1 MGDRT
6 TSYEDCPKCGGKG
19 TFECYEAL
27 SSNMKFDECQKCGY
41 QVHYDIDDS
50 KGLITITRIPDNPTK
65 KDSIK
70 KSKLAVIGSNP
81 TIPQKELTE
90 QMREVLEGVYHRGN
104 TDGLNNVYRE
114 HNIGDSVEYSLDIVN
129 QARVEELMAM
139 AHYCYYGSSKKGV
152 WDKNPKHA
160 EQKIQYPN
168 RETCIESEYL
178 QDRIKELKGGDK

>member
-1 MGDRT
+1 MSFD
-6 TSYEDCPKCGGKG
+6 DK
-19 TFECYEAL
+19 
-27 SSNMKFDECQKCGY
+27 NMVHKY
-41 QVHYDIDDS
+41 QP
-50 KGLITITRIPDNPTK
+50 LNNPTK

-129 QARVEELMAM
+129 QARVEELENIVKW
-139 AHYCYYGSSKKGV
+139 HSYGAV
-152 WDKNPKHA
+152 PKH
-160 EQKIQYPN
+160 I
-168 RETCIESEYL
+168 ID
-178 QDRIKELKGGDK
+178 DRIGELKGGDK